1 MVEALSRPMTDGER
15 AIFWHKKFLE
25 KEKGEKDIIEDRNK
39 EFRELMKKNA
49 ELNEANKYLLL
60 CLRNASSPVPYD
72 VNDAP
77 LYYQYLRVS
86 QAENLEK
93 TQHID
98 ALKKETDE
106 WRAFWAYKKEA
117 LKAKDEE
124 LKAKD
129 EALKAKDEALKAK
142 DEALAVKDEALA
154 VKDKA
159 FCFFASRSA
168 GQPSGGPPSAN
179 NKHKSSNIP
188 AAFVEQRAPV
198 PKVVPRTIPSN
209 SAAYAKSAMA
219 SRPFAPGA
227 APY

>member
-1 MVEALSRPMTDGER
+1 MVEAIPRSKSPEEL

-25 KEKGEKDIIEDRNK
+25 KEKENKHIIEDRNK
-39 EFRELMKKNA
+39 EFRELMKKNT

-106 WRAFWAYKKEA
+106 WRAFWAYKKE
-117 LKAKDEE
+117 E
-124 LKAKD
+124 
-129 EALKAKDEALKAK
+129 LKAKDEALKAK

-168 GQPSGGPPSAN
+168 GQPSGGPPLAN
-179 NKHKSSNIP
+179 NKPKSLNNSSNLP

-198 PKVVPRTIPSN
+198 PKVVPRTVPSN

-219 SRPFAPGA
+219 SKPFAPCA